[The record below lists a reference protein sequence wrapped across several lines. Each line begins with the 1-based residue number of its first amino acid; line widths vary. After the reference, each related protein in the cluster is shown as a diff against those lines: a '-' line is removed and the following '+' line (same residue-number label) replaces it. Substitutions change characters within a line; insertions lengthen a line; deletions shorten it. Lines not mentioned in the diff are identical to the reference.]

1 MPKVLNYRVII
12 EQDEDGVY
20 VASVPSLQGCYT
32 EGDTFEEAIKNVK
45 DVIKLHIAARK
56 KKRNVRERLCGGH
69 DNHRRRRRNGFVDGA
84 AARKKRSDTAGKNR
98 RARVPVYRDFQGIQG
113 QRKAAFQKGLHYC

>member
-45 DVIKLHIAARK
+45 DLIKLHIASRK
-56 KKRNVRERLCGGH
+56 KKGLVPDDSNTQFIGIKTLTIPYGLP
-69 DNHRRRRRNGFVDGA
+69 A
-84 AARKKRSDTAGKNR
+84 AT
-98 RARVPVYRDFQGIQG
+98 
-113 QRKAAFQKGLHYC
+113 

>member
-32 EGDTFEEAIKNVK
+32 QGDTYEEVLERIKEAIELSLDARREKGVPVDDSDMDFVGIK
-45 DVIKLHIAARK
+45 DVT
-56 KKRNVRERLCGGH
+56 VPY
-69 DNHRRRRRNGFVDGA
+69 GA
-84 AARKKRSDTAGKNR
+84 FAYT
-98 RARVPVYRDFQGIQG
+98 
-113 QRKAAFQKGLHYC
+113 